1 FLEFYSFQTYN
12 GKTATSLAHLSIV
25 VPIQIIPSLLSSEP
39 HYVTQQSSPS
49 PSYVTI
55 DNGIL
60 GDPEVRCGSEDISLH
75 FASAKPFMGKIFVKG
90 HVNEAECVQQG
101 DSRTTQSFTIRFD
114 SCGVRRQREINGV
127 VIIATVI
134 VSFHSIFITKV
145 DRAYRTSCFYME
157 ATKVV
162 NQQIDVG
169 ALTTA
174 SIRNQVPIPT
184 CRYEILAGG
193 PSGNAVSF
201 ARIGDNVYHKW
212 SCDAEVL
219 DVYCMRVHSCSVYDG
234 QGGSPVTVVDVNGC
248 SVDPAILRQLNYNA
262 DLSAGQDALV
272 FKFADRVG
280 LYFNCQIQLTL
291 KEKTLGCTAAQP
303 ECPSPSYQQAQV
315 EPSTRT
321 SEEVEDDP
329 RERNEEKEEEKYKE
343 EPPRY
348 VRPTAVI
355 NTQPL
360 VEERPYPTKPVYVT
374 VDSREHPA
382 IHNYA
387 TTPVTPSGYRYPS
400 TTPSTDEERSGERLS
415 GEGRSAEYVEL
426 SSSRESEGGKR
437 PAPYAIKVN
446 PFEAATAS
454 PSSTPSYIGAHP
466 PGFRPKGTVK
476 QLNIS
481 SGENSTEYP
490 SSGEYE
496 GAYSTLT
503 FPQEGVP
510 EDLLGSIEAAEATVA
525 PRRVTSHPA
534 PEPYTR
540 LIRRARA
547 KSAKTVE
554 SPPSSPLFVADF
566 DLPERS
572 LIVLGIEDGHD
583 SKSLADASAVFSE
596 SAPLLEC
603 NARVLPLGYSLLL
616 GSLLLFLSASIGILA
631 MIIYRQRKLLKNPIL

>member
-1 FLEFYSFQTYN
+1 
-12 GKTATSLAHLSIV
+12 
-25 VPIQIIPSLLSSEP
+25 
-39 HYVTQQSSPS
+39 
-49 PSYVTI
+49 
-55 DNGIL
+55 
-60 GDPEVRCGSEDISLH
+60 
-75 FASAKPFMGKIFVKG
+75 
-90 HVNEAECVQQG
+90 
-101 DSRTTQSFTIRFD
+101 
-114 SCGVRRQREINGV
+114 
-127 VIIATVI
+127 
-134 VSFHSIFITKV
+134 
-145 DRAYRTSCFYME
+145 ME

-174 SIRNQVPIPT
+174 SIRNQVPIPS
-184 CRYEILAGG
+184 CRYEILSGG

-201 ARIGDNVYHKW
+201 ARIGDSVYHKW

-248 SVDPAILRQLNYNA
+248 SVDSAILRQLNYNS

-291 KEKTLGCTAAQP
+291 KDKTLGCTPAQP
-303 ECPSPSYQQAQV
+303 ECPAPSYAQAQV

-321 SEEVEDDP
+321 SEEVEDDT
-329 RERNEEKEEEKYKE
+329 RERNE
-343 EPPRY
+343 RRNSTRRNHHGIIY
-348 VRPTAVI
+348 VRPTPIVS
-355 NTQPL
+355 TQPL

-374 VDSREHPA
+374 REDSHDPSS
-382 IHNYA
+382 IHHYA

-400 TTPSTDEERSGERLS
+400 TTTTPESGERFS
-415 GEGRSAEYVEL
+415 GEGRSEEYVEV
-426 SSSRESEGGKR
+426 SNSRESGGGRK
-437 PAPYAIKVN
+437 PVPYVLKVN
-446 PFEAATAS
+446 PFESATAGS
-454 PSSTPSYIGAHP
+454 ASNPQNGGHP

-490 SSGEYE
+490 SSEE
-496 GAYSTLT
+496 
-503 FPQEGVP
+503 P
-510 EDLLGSIEAAEATVA
+510 EDLLGSIEAAEATVREKRVVVGPSESFQMA
-525 PRRVTSHPA
+525 PRRVTTHPA

-554 SPPSSPLFVADF
+554 SPPSPLFVADF

-583 SKSLADASAVFSE
+583 TKSLADASAIFSE

-603 NARVLPLGYSLLL
+603 NTRVLPLGYSLLL
-616 GSLLLFLSASIGILA
+616 GSLLLLLSASIAVLA

>member
-1 FLEFYSFQTYN
+1 
-12 GKTATSLAHLSIV
+12 
-25 VPIQIIPSLLSSEP
+25 EP
-39 HYVTQQSSPS
+39 HYITPQSSPS

-75 FASAKPFMGKIFVKG
+75 FATAKPFMGKIFVKG
-90 HVNEAECVQQG
+90 HVTEGECVQQG
-101 DSRTTQSFTIRFD
+101 DSRSTQSFTIRFD

-174 SIRNQVPIPT
+174 SIQNQVPIPT

-201 ARIGDNVYHKW
+201 ARIGDSVYHKW

-291 KEKTLGCTAAQP
+291 KEKTLGCSAAQP
-303 ECPSPSYQQAQV
+303 ECPPPSYQQAQV
-315 EPSTRT
+315 EPSTKT

-329 RERNEEKEEEKYKE
+329 RERNEEKEQYKE

-348 VRPTAVI
+348 IRPSPAV

-360 VEERPYPTKPVYVT
+360 VEERPYPTKPVFVT
-374 VDSREHPA
+374 VDSREHSVGP
-382 IHNYA
+382 HYA

-400 TTPSTDEERSGERLS
+400 TTPTSEERSGERLS
-415 GEGRSAEYVEL
+415 GEGRSEEYVEV
-426 SSSRESEGGKR
+426 SSSRENGGGRR

-446 PFEAATAS
+446 PFDPS
-454 PSSTPSYIGAHP
+454 PSSSPSPSRDGVGHP
-466 PGFRPKGTVK
+466 PGFRPKGIVK
-476 QLNIS
+476 QMNIS

-490 SSGEYE
+490 TSGRELPRI
-496 GAYSTLT
+496 YS
-503 FPQEGVP
+503 
-510 EDLLGSIEAAEATVA
+510 D
-525 PRRVTSHPA
+525 R
-534 PEPYTR
+534 
-540 LIRRARA
+540 
-547 KSAKTVE
+547 
-554 SPPSSPLFVADF
+554 
-566 DLPERS
+566 
-572 LIVLGIEDGHD
+572 
-583 SKSLADASAVFSE
+583 
-596 SAPLLEC
+596 
-603 NARVLPLGYSLLL
+603 
-616 GSLLLFLSASIGILA
+616 
-631 MIIYRQRKLLKNPIL
+631 